1 MSEKYKFIDPHG
13 LYFTTSTIVDW
24 IDLFS
29 RKEFRYIVLDSL
41 RYCQTHKGLKI
52 HAWCLMSSHLH
63 MIISSDLGNLSDIMR
78 DFKKHTAKRIIAE
91 MDIINESRRKWL
103 KEAFAAAGKDLKR
116 IKNFKVWK
124 DGNHPK
130 CIETIYFLEQKLD
143 YIHNNP
149 VENELVDEP
158 EYYIYSSARDYQGRQ
173 GMLKVELL
181 Y

>member
-1 MSEKYKFIDPHG
+1 MNSEATVI
-13 LYFTTSTIVDW
+13 TATIVDW

-52 HAWCLMSSHLH
+52 HAWCLMSNHLR

-91 MDIINESRRKWL
+91 MDVINESRREWL
-103 KEAFAAAGKDLKR
+103 KEAFVAAGRDLKR

-130 CIETIYFLEQKLD
+130 CIGTIYFLEQKLD

-158 EYYIYSSARDYQGRQ
+158 EYYLYSSARDYHGRQ
-173 GMLKVELL
+173 GLLKVELL